1 MCVSLCPHVVP
12 LTVRMPEVRQLDND
26 MQHLVY
32 ENHAKFI
39 TASDTIKNVSTTSYT
54 NTNTAFI
61 AHAMT
66 V

>member
-1 MCVSLCPHVVP
+1 MSLCPHVV
-12 LTVRMPEVRQLDND
+12 LFTVWMPEVRQLDND

-39 TASDTIKNVSTTSYT
+39 TASDTIKNVSTISYT
-54 NTNTAFI
+54 NTNCAFI

>member
-1 MCVSLCPHVVP
+1 
-12 LTVRMPEVRQLDND
+12 MPEVRQLDND

-39 TASDTIKNVSTTSYT
+39 TASDTIKNVSTISYT